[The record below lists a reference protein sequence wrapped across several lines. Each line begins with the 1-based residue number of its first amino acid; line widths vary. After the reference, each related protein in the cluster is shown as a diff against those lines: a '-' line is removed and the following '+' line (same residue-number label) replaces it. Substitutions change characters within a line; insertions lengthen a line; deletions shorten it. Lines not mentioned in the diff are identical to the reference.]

1 MSTTKEK
8 IEIMQAFEDG
18 KTVECRGE
26 SSGIWGKVAV
36 PNPLWNWPDCE
47 YRIKPEPIECW
58 VNVLDADICST
69 VFQSQ
74 KDAIMALRHIQNPER
89 WTTRKFRE
97 VIE

>member
-8 IEIMQAFEDG
+8 IEIMQAALDG
-18 KTVECRGE
+18 GDIEFNVGDGWVKSIDPENLE
-26 SSGIWGKVAV
+26 WEWAAF
-36 PNPLWNWPDCE
+36 D
-47 YRIKPEPIECW
+47 YRIKTEPIECW

-74 KDAIMALRHIQNPER
+74 HVAIMALENVQNPER